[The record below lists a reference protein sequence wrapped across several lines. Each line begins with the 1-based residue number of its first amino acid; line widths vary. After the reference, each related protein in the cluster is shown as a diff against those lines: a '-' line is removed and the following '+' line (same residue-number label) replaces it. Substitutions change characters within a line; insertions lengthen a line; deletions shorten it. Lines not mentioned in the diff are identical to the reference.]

1 MFRLNNK
8 GQTLVLFVILFPI
21 FIFIMAIVY
30 DIGSLYYEKERLDNI
45 CYMTIDYGLDL
56 NGEVE
61 ENDLID
67 LVMKNITDLND
78 ITVLIDDENTITIS
92 LNKNVKGL
100 FGTILNINT
109 TQVVSEYRG
118 SIVNNRKVIERVE

>member
-1 MFRLNNK
+1 M
-8 GQTLVLFVILFPI
+8 
-21 FIFIMAIVY
+21 
-30 DIGSLYYEKERLDNI
+30 LDNI

-56 NGEVE
+56 NGEVD